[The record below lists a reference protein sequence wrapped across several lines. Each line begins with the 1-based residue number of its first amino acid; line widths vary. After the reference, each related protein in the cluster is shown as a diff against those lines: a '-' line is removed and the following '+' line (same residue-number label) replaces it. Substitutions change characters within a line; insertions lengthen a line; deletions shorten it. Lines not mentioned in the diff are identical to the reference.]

1 MDEGR
6 HSRKD
11 GDQLLSYSA
20 MGLLRTTMF
29 GLRGTTTKRE
39 AMHV

>member
-11 GDQLLSYSA
+11 GDQLLSYSSTEYQIEA
-20 MGLLRTTMF
+20 HLYQL
-29 GLRGTTTKRE
+29 GTNPLVQHTS
-39 AMHV
+39 

>member
-20 MGLLRTTMF
+20 MGPLRTTMF
-29 GLRGTTTKRE
+29 GPTWDNHEKGTDQ
-39 AMHV
+39 